1 MNRCELGKY
10 FNRSRGW
17 ISKDRAEMIIEK
29 YNELSIKTVNQE
41 LDYQDNLARLFVDCV
56 LAKEFK
62 TREVVDFMWGEYAH
76 SANLAMFSNKMISKL
91 NDSIPNFLDKRTLAK
106 LELFQDFLIHK
117 QNKIEKYKVEGR

>member
-1 MNRCELGKY
+1 
-10 FNRSRGW
+10 
-17 ISKDRAEMIIEK
+17 MIIEK

-62 TREVVDFMWGEYAH
+62 TREVVNFLWGEYAH